1 MRISDWSSDVCS
13 SGLKVTEGVKPLNPN
28 GEETASPL
36 PPTQTIPLTLGADGT
51 ARSAVDVPTS
61 LDGPASMRVEMD
73 YQDANGE
80 TLTASQQ
87 IPLYPSAIQLGVKTD
102 GWMMKQDDLR
112 LKFVALD
119 TDGQPESED
128 RRGGEGGVRK

>member
-13 SGLKVTEGVKPLNPN
+13 SDL
-28 GEETASPL
+28 
-36 PPTQTIPLTLGADGT
+36 DGT

-119 TDGQPESED
+119 TDGKPAKGRKVD
-128 RRGGEGGVRK
+128 RKSTRLNSSH

>member
-1 MRISDWSSDVCS
+1 
-13 SGLKVTEGVKPLNPN
+13 
-28 GEETASPL
+28 
-36 PPTQTIPLTLGADGT
+36 
-51 ARSAVDVPTS
+51 
-61 LDGPASMRVEMD
+61 MRVEMD

-119 TDGQPESED
+119 TDGKPAKGRKVSVAVRSEEHTSELQSLIRISYAVFCLKKKKHNITGAHNRTTHPENKD
-128 RRGGEGGVRK
+128 QIRTQQRK

>member
-1 MRISDWSSDVCS
+1 
-13 SGLKVTEGVKPLNPN
+13 
-28 GEETASPL
+28 
-36 PPTQTIPLTLGADGT
+36 
-51 ARSAVDVPTS
+51 
-61 LDGPASMRVEMD
+61 MRVEMD

-119 TDGQPESED
+119 TDGKPAKGRKVSVAVYSRQILTARRRRSEEHTSA
-128 RRGGEGGVRK
+128 RQSLMRTSYAVLC

>member
-1 MRISDWSSDVCS
+1 
-13 SGLKVTEGVKPLNPN
+13 
-28 GEETASPL
+28 
-36 PPTQTIPLTLGADGT
+36 
-51 ARSAVDVPTS
+51 
-61 LDGPASMRVEMD
+61 MRVEMD

-119 TDGQPESED
+119 TDDKPAKGRKVSVAVYSRQILTARRRLIGGFYAYDNQMKTTKLRSEEHTSD
-128 RRGGEGGVRK
+128 TQS

>member
-1 MRISDWSSDVCS
+1 
-13 SGLKVTEGVKPLNPN
+13 
-28 GEETASPL
+28 
-36 PPTQTIPLTLGADGT
+36 
-51 ARSAVDVPTS
+51 
-61 LDGPASMRVEMD
+61 MRVEMD

-119 TDGQPESED
+119 TDGKPAKGRKVSVAVYSRAPKSVVSGTSVSVRVD
-128 RRGGEGGVRK
+128 LGGRRIIKKQTTFSDLPSSFPYSPHTTHTH